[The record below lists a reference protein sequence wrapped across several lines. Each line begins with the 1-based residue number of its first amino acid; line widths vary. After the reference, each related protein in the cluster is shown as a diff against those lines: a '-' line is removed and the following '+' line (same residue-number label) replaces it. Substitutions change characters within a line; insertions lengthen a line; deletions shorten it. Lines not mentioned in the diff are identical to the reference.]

1 MSARVAQLLCRSF
14 ATCISALADI
24 GYYSFIDNRRQF
36 TMPASSTTT
45 LLSPSELAYLHSSL
59 SSHPPIRPDSRLATD
74 FRPFSAEINVLPNT
88 MGSAHVGF
96 ADGRE
101 AVVGIRAEV
110 ERTLST
116 QHQDVNVDVHMGGV
130 DDEKKQHTSGNTSW
144 ISLSLTLP
152 GLRDDDQGLVFL
164 EEMLREVLIAP
175 RNGTSDQATNGKAG
189 SLQDAL
195 IINSRWHWR
204 LHIDVVLIS
213 PPEGSAAGS
222 YPLPLL
228 SMAIHMAL
236 RDTRIPRLKSEGEED
251 PLADDD
257 WDASV
262 YLYPRGR
269 PGRDRSLAEGVPPV
283 TLLVIIVGENIIFD
297 PNGTELAVADGVL
310 AMSIAKKTSRD
321 TNEVRIVAVRML
333 QTSARNTFKGV
344 PRAEGGNEWDDV
356 PGVWKSKI
364 GGIKRSVLS
373 KATRLILTN
382 VGKEVIG
389 SLEAFMI
396 QAG

>member
-1 MSARVAQLLCRSF
+1 M
-14 ATCISALADI
+14 
-24 GYYSFIDNRRQF
+24 
-36 TMPASSTTT
+36 
-45 LLSPSELAYLHSSL
+45 
-59 SSHPPIRPDSRLATD
+59 
-74 FRPFSAEINVLPNT
+74 LPNT

-110 ERTLST
+110 ERTSST
-116 QHQDVNVDVHMGGV
+116 QNQEINVDVQMGGV
-130 DDEKKQHTSGNTSW
+130 DDEKSSRQMTGKTSW

-175 RNGTSDQATNGKAG
+175 ADTTSGQQSTGKAG

-195 IINSRWHWR
+195 VINSRWHWR

-262 YLYPRGR
+262 YLYSKGT
-269 PGRDRSLAEGVPPV
+269 PGNDRFLAGGVPPV
-283 TLLVIIVGENIIFD
+283 TLLVIAVGENIIFD
-297 PNGTELAVADGVL
+297 PSGTELAVADGVL
-310 AMSIAKKTSRD
+310 AMSIAKQTAQSRS
-321 TNEVRIVAVRML
+321 EVRIVAVRML

-344 PRAEGGNEWDDV
+344 PRSEGGNEWDEV
-356 PGVWKSKI
+356 PGVWKSKV
-364 GGIKRSVLS
+364 GGIKRSALS
-373 KATRLILTN
+373 KATKIILAD

-396 QAG
+396 SEG

>member
-1 MSARVAQLLCRSF
+1 
-14 ATCISALADI
+14 
-24 GYYSFIDNRRQF
+24 
-36 TMPASSTTT
+36 MPASSTTT

-59 SSHPPIRPDSRLATD
+59 SSDPPIRPDARTATD
-74 FRPFSAEINVLPNT
+74 FRPFSAETNVLPNT

-116 QHQDVNVDVHMGGV
+116 QTQEKDVDVQMGGV
-130 DDEKKQHTSGNTSW
+130 DDKNSRRVSGKTSW

-164 EEMLREVLIAP
+164 EEMLREVLITP
-175 RNGTSDQATNGKAG
+175 TDDSPSENSKGKG
-189 SLQDAL
+189 SSLQNAL
-195 IINSRWHWR
+195 VINSRWHWR

-236 RDTRIPRLKSEGEED
+236 KDTRVPRLKSEGEED
-251 PLADDD
+251 PFADDD

-262 YLYPRGR
+262 HLYSRGASGRNRYLA
-269 PGRDRSLAEGVPPV
+269 DGVPPV
-283 TLLVIIVGENIIFD
+283 TLLVIVVGENIIFD
-297 PNGTELAVADGVL
+297 PSGTELAVADGVL
-310 AMSIAKKTSRD
+310 AMSIAKQISENN
-321 TNEVRIVAVRML
+321 NEVRIVAIRML
-333 QTSARNTFKGV
+333 QTSARNTSKGV
-344 PRAEGGNEWDDV
+344 PRNEGGNEWDEV
-356 PGVWKSKI
+356 PGVWKSKV

-373 KATRLILTN
+373 KATTAILAD
-382 VGKEVIG
+382 VGKEVVG

-396 QAG
+396 SEG